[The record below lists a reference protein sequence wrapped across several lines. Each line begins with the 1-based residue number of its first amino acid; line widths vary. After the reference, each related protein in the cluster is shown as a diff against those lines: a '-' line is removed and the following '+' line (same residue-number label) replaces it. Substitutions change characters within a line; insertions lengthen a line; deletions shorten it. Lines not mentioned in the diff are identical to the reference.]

1 MNQSWKKIVRNF
13 MAFQRSDRSAIIIIG
28 FFILIVVVANLIV
41 LQMHPKS
48 SSDFSE
54 VKAIINSWEMARAE
68 KVHSKNAVFFH
79 FDPNTVSKEALDSL
93 SIPKFIKQ
101 NISSYRKAGGEFKT
115 SSDVRKI
122 YGMNDSIFNLLEEYI
137 LISPKPESNGT
148 YSKPITKRQP
158 LSPFDPNTID
168 FDRLCDYGFSEFQAG
183 NLVKYR
189 NSGGVFYKS
198 FDLLKIYGID
208 SAFLMRINQFVQIE
222 RKDEEPDF
230 GKNET
235 LKIELNAADSSDL
248 VQLKGIGPAYANR
261 IIKYRELLGG
271 YYNKEQI
278 KEVYNFPEELY
289 QQVEPYVFVDT
300 TTINKLRINFS
311 EFSELLRHPY
321 FSKNEVKLM
330 LDKRDRDGAYKN
342 IADLQVLEGFD
353 SEKVKK
359 IRPYITC
366 R

>member
-1 MNQSWKKIVRNF
+1 MNQSWRKIVRNF
-13 MAFQRSDRSAIIIIG
+13 MSFQRSDRNAIIIIG
-28 FFILIVVVANLIV
+28 FLIMIVVVANFIV
-41 LQMHPKS
+41 LQMSPKS

-54 VKAIINSWEMARAE
+54 VKAMINSWELARAE
-68 KVHSKNAVFFH
+68 KIESKKAVFFE
-79 FDPNTVSKEALDSL
+79 FDPNTVSEKTLDSL
-93 SIPKFIKQ
+93 SIPAFIKQ
-101 NISSYRKAGGEFKT
+101 NISSYRKAGGKFNT

-122 YGMNDSIFNLLEEYI
+122 YGMNDSIFSLLEEYI
-137 LISPKPESNGT
+137 RISRSKIEST
-148 YSKPITKRQP
+148 YSKPTTKSKP

-168 FDRLCDYGFSEFQAG
+168 VDSLRDYGFTEFQTG
-183 NLVKYR
+183 NIVKYR
-189 NSGGVFYKS
+189 NNGGVFYQS

-208 SAFLMRINQFVQIE
+208 SAFFVKISPYVKIE
-222 RKDEEPDF
+222 QKELEPDPI
-230 GKNET
+230 GIEVV
-235 LKIELNAADSSDL
+235 KIELNSADSADL

-261 IIKYRELLGG
+261 IIKYREILGG

-289 QQVEPYVFVDT
+289 QQVEGYIFVDT
-300 TTINKLRINFS
+300 TAIKKLRINFS

-342 IADLQVLEGFD
+342 IDDLQVLEGFD

-359 IRPYITC
+359 IRPYISC